1 MQRTRVLHFIDTG
14 GLYGAE
20 NVILTIARETLKNNK
35 YEPVV
40 GCIAQHKDVQILLAD
55 TARKFGIEAEVLVIN
70 NKRFP
75 LHIVKVARLIKRMR
89 IGLIHS
95 HGYKPSVVG
104 FFISKYIQVPLLAT
118 CHLWFSGKNPSLKY
132 SLMTKLEAFLY
143 RYFPKIVCVS
153 KPIKTILTESGVRDE
168 QVIIIDN
175 GISINDYRAKRDEQS
190 MSIAKEKLSIP
201 NNNFVILNV
210 GRLSEQ
216 KAQQN
221 IIFIAEKLKIN
232 GIDDLVFLIA
242 GEGEKR
248 NYLEKLIKQRK
259 LDNEVRVL
267 GFRDDIRDILEATDI
282 FFLPSLDEGLPM
294 SLLEAI
300 ASKVPVV
307 VTPVGAIPNLINHG
321 IDGLIAKI
329 NDIDSMCSA
338 ILRIKNNRDQAIEFS
353 KNAYEKLRLYYSSEI
368 MYRQYEKIYDKILL
382 DVNTQKLS

>member
-1 MQRTRVLHFIDTG
+1 MQRTRILHFIDSG

-40 GCIAQHKDVQILLAD
+40 GCIVQHKDEQILLAD
-55 TARKFGIEAEVLVIN
+55 KARKLGIEAERFVIN

-75 LHIVKVARLIKRMR
+75 LHILEVARLIKRMH

-104 FFISKYIQVPLLAT
+104 FFISKYIQVPMLAT
-118 CHLWFSGKNPSLKY
+118 CHLWFAGKNPPWKY
-132 SLMTKLEAFLY
+132 RLMTKLEVFLY

-153 KPIKTILTESGVRDE
+153 KPIKTILTEKGVRDE

-190 MSIAKEKLSIP
+190 MGVAREKLSIL
-201 NNNFVILNV
+201 NKSFVILNV

-216 KAQQN
+216 KAQRN
-221 IIFIAEKLKIN
+221 IIFIAEKLKEK
-232 GIDDLVFLIA
+232 GIEDVIFLIA

-248 NYLEKLIKQRK
+248 NYLEKLIKERN
-259 LDNEVRVL
+259 LDNEIKLL
-267 GFRDDIRDILEATDI
+267 GFRDDIRDILEATDM
-282 FFLPSLDEGLPM
+282 FFLPSMDEGLPM
-294 SLLEAI
+294 SLLEAM
-300 ASKVPVV
+300 ASKIPVV
-307 VTPVGAIPNLINHG
+307 VTPVGAIPNLIKHG
-321 IDGLIAKI
+321 IDGLITKV
-329 NDIDSMCSA
+329 DEIDDMCSA

-353 KNAYEKLRLYYSSEI
+353 KNAYEKLRLYYSSEN
-368 MYRQYEKIYDKILL
+368 MYRQYENIYDKILL
-382 DVNTQKLS
+382 DVNAQP